1 MKTLRQGRSKKK
13 GKRLTKKEVAQ
24 IAALKALDKSDY
36 EVGMIMGRSPHTV
49 KQYMQSALFTDPKFI
64 QLVEEYKQKELIDLT
79 AINIVA
85 RQRIHELLPTMSPI
99 EAVAVMDR
107 SFQQRR
113 LLEGKSTEN
122 VFSLRKIISDAH
134 SVEAVHESQGHITV
148 VSEGETR

>member
-1 MKTLRQGRSKKK
+1 MAIKKQGRSKKK
-13 GKRLTKKEVAQ
+13 GKRLTKREVAQ
-24 IAALKALDKSDY
+24 IHALKQLDKSDY
-36 EVGMIMGRSPHTV
+36 EVGLIMGRSPHTV
-49 KQYMQSALFTDPKFI
+49 KAYMQSELFTDPKFI
-64 QLVEEYKQKELIDLT
+64 SMVEEYKQKELIDLT
-79 AINIVA
+79 AINIA
-85 RQRIHELLPTMSPI
+85 SRARIHELIPEMSPI

-134 SVEAVHESQGHITV
+134 SVPAPIEASV